1 MQLPITIGLRRSR
14 IGDGVLLLAG
24 MLASLTWSL
33 WPQLLGVRLAGI
45 MLIFAGLWL
54 VRRQLEPTLRII
66 RMDGAGGISGA
77 SGSGEVLEALRA
89 LPGAIVHPW
98 LTVVR
103 FQDSHGRCHVVVA
116 TVDSMEPSDFR
127 RFRIFLRWRI
137 KLAEPA
143 GDA

>member
-24 MLASLTWSL
+24 ILAIVAWSF
-33 WPQLLGVRLAGI
+33 WPQLLGVRLVGI

-54 VRRQLEPTLRII
+54 VRRQLEPELRII

-77 SGSGEVLEALRA
+77 SGSGDVLEPLQM

-103 FQDSHGRCHVVVA
+103 LQDFRGCRRVVVA
-116 TVDSMEPSDFR
+116 TVDSMASSDFR
-127 RFRIFLRWRI
+127 QFRIFLRWRI
-137 KLAEPA
+137 KLDAPA
-143 GDA
+143 RGA

>member
-14 IGDGVLLLAG
+14 IGDGVLFLAG
-24 MLASLTWSL
+24 MLAIIGWSF
-33 WPQLLGVRLAGI
+33 WPQLLAVRLVGI
-45 MLIFAGLWL
+45 VLIFAGLWL
-54 VRRQLEPTLRII
+54 IRLQLEPALRII

-77 SGSGEVLEALRA
+77 SGSGEALEALRA

-103 FQDSHGRCHVVVA
+103 FQDSRGRRHVVVA
-116 TVDSMEPSDFR
+116 TVDSMKPSDFR
-127 RFRIFLRWRI
+127 RFRIFLRWRL
-137 KLAEPA
+137 KLAELA

>member
-14 IGDGVLLLAG
+14 IGDGVLFLAG
-24 MLASLTWSL
+24 MLAIIGWSF
-33 WPQLLGVRLAGI
+33 WPQLLAVRLVGI
-45 MLIFAGLWL
+45 VLIFAGLWL
-54 VRRQLEPTLRII
+54 IRLQLEPALCII

-77 SGSGEVLEALRA
+77 SGSGDVLEALRA

-103 FQDSHGRCHVVVA
+103 FQDSRGRRHVVVA

-127 RFRIFLRWRI
+127 RFRIFLRWRL
-137 KLAEPA
+137 KLAELA